1 MTLASRRAS
10 GRTNSG
16 VRMTL
21 LVGPLGRIWKMS
33 MLSGNTSKPML
44 TGMKPNTQV
53 WRTSSGR

>member
-1 MTLASRRAS
+1 
-10 GRTNSG
+10 
-16 VRMTL
+16 
-21 LVGPLGRIWKMS
+21 MS